1 VKEKMINVVL
11 ADDHAIF
18 RDGLKEILVSADG
31 FNLIGEVSCGSKLLE
46 LLRQCKPDVVI
57 TDINMPGISGIDL
70 IARIHS
76 QYPRLPILVLSM
88 LDEPQIASYAIKA
101 GAHGYITKN
110 RNATELLTALRAV
123 AGDGR
128 YIERGIAEHLL
139 FNDYSTGALHCT
151 LSARERSVFDL
162 LIIGKDTN
170 EIAEELCISNKT
182 VSTHKI
188 NLLKKM
194 KMKSTAELVKYAVQS
209 GLLL

>member
-1 VKEKMINVVL
+1 MKNKIINVVL

-18 RDGLKEILVSADG
+18 RDGLKEILLSADG
-31 FNLIGEVSCGSKLLE
+31 FNLLGEVACGSELLE
-46 LLRQCKPDVVI
+46 LLRQSKPDVVI

-70 IARIHS
+70 ITRIHGL
-76 QYPRLPILVLSM
+76 YPMLPILVLSM

-110 RNATELLTALRAV
+110 RNATELLTALREV
-123 AGDGR
+123 ACGGK

-139 FNDYSTGALHCT
+139 FNDYSAGALHCT

-170 EIAEELCISNKT
+170 KIAEILCISNKT
-182 VSTHKI
+182 VSTHKV
-188 NLLKKM
+188 NLLGKM

-209 GLLL
+209 GLLV